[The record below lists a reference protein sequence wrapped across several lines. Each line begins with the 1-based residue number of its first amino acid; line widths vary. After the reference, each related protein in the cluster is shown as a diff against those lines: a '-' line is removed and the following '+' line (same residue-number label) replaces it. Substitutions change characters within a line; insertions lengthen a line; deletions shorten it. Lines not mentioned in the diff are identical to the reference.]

1 MEKQS
6 NKRDNPE
13 ECEDLEMPHKN
24 WNDLNNLSL
33 ILVAFFGFWGG
44 FLNYIRRTKTNPN
57 LTLKQRLFNFIV
69 DAVSTSSF
77 SIITYLGLI
86 GYGVNDLFAVAVA
99 GFIGHQG
106 TRAIYVME
114 IFLAE
119 KFGGNET
126 IQAIKES
133 HSKENK

>member
-1 MEKQS
+1 MI
-6 NKRDNPE
+6 NKDWDN
-13 ECEDLEMPHKN
+13 
-24 WNDLNNLSL
+24 LNNLSL
-33 ILVAFFGFWGG
+33 ILVGFFGFWGG
-44 FLNYIRRTKTNPN
+44 FLNYLRRSKAYPN
-57 LTLKQRLFNFIV
+57 ISFKQRCFNFIV

-119 KFGGNET
+119 KFGGSET